1 MVWGKLLL
9 QTFHLVERRSQGLIG
24 CKSKKIVPI
33 RQSINYGK
41 TYPYYGKGGFLAN
54 LSPMSK
60 KSRTFALRNIVEYF
74 LAFFNYICFTSPIM
88 AFIETNNIKGDVFG
102 GITAGIVALPLA
114 LAFGIHAFGGVDSPE
129 ASSMG
134 ALAGLVG
141 ATLLGFFA
149 ALFGGTHSQISGPT
163 GPMTVITASI
173 VSGAWASSQGNISA
187 VLLSMSL
194 AGIFCGLFQVLFGL
208 IRIGKYVRYIPY
220 PVLSGFMSG
229 IGVIIILQ
237 QLYPII
243 GKKSPASTLDMILNF
258 PAAFAEGISVPAL
271 LLGLACIALIILV
284 PKVTKKVPATLV
296 ALVVVTVVSLFTG
309 LDSALTIG
317 NIPAGLP
324 MPFFTKVQLD
334 GIDWMVVIKASLVPG
349 LTLAGL
355 GSIDTLLTS
364 VMADNITKTKHNSN
378 QELIG
383 QGIGNAV
390 AGLFCGLAGAGAT
403 MRTVVNVKSGGRTQL
418 SGMIH
423 AALLLAILLGLGS
436 LVKYVPLSVL
446 AGILITVGWGI
457 IDFRGFKDLRR
468 IPKSDAF
475 VMIVVF
481 LMTVFVDLLTAVGI
495 GMVIACVLFM
505 KRAGD
510 LVEDGYSSKELSTF
524 DKESPWEDEKDMPKD
539 IHHHIYIERLDGP
552 IFFGSITGFQRVM
565 HDIPKDAKIVIIRM
579 RRVPFMDQSGVYA
592 METAIKDLQAQGVKV
607 LMTIIQPQPRYMLEN
622 HRIIPMLI
630 PQENTFETFE
640 DCTNY
645 LKTL

>member
-1 MVWGKLLL
+1 
-9 QTFHLVERRSQGLIG
+9 
-24 CKSKKIVPI
+24 
-33 RQSINYGK
+33 
-41 TYPYYGKGGFLAN
+41 
-54 LSPMSK
+54 
-60 KSRTFALRNIVEYF
+60 
-74 LAFFNYICFTSPIM
+74 M
-88 AFIETNNIKGDVFG
+88 AFIETNNIKGDIFG

-114 LAFGIHAFGGVDSPE
+114 LAFGIQAFGGIDTPE

-163 GPMTVITASI
+163 GPMTVITATI
-173 VSGAWASSQGNISA
+173 VSGAWTSSQGNLSA
-187 VLLSMSL
+187 VIISMSL
-194 AGIFCGLFQVLFGL
+194 AGIFCGLFQILFGL

-243 GKKSPASTLDMILNF
+243 GRKSPASSLEMIMNF
-258 PAAFAEGISVPAL
+258 PGAISEGIDIMAFALGI
-271 LLGLACIALIILV
+271 ACIALIILV
-284 PKVTKKVPATLV
+284 PKVTKKIPATLI
-296 ALVVVTVVSLFTG
+296 ALIVITVISLFTG
-309 LDSALTIG
+309 LDSSLTIG

-324 MPFFTKVQLD
+324 MPFFTRISLEN
-334 GIDWMVVIKASLVPG
+334 IDWATILEASIVPG

-364 VMADNITKTKHNSN
+364 VVADNITKTKHDSN
-378 QELIG
+378 KELIG
-383 QGIGNAV
+383 QGIGNAI

-403 MRTVVNVKSGGRTQL
+403 MRTVVNVKSGGRTQI

-423 AALLLAILLGLGS
+423 ALLLLAILLGLGS

-457 IDFRGFKDLRR
+457 IDFRGFKDLFR

-510 LVEDGYSSKELSTF
+510 LVEGTYSSKELNTF
-524 DKESPWEDEKDMPKD
+524 DKESPWDDEKDIPED
-539 IHHHIYIERLDGP
+539 IRHHIYIERLNGP

-565 HDIPKDAKIVIIRM
+565 HDIPSDVKLVIIRM
-579 RRVPFMDQSGVYA
+579 RLVSFMDQSGVYA

-607 LMTIIQPQPRYMLEN
+607 LMTIIQPQPRYMLEK
-622 HRIIPMLI
+622 HHIIPVLI
-630 PQENTFETFE
+630 PEENTFESFE
-640 DCTNY
+640 ECTEY
-645 LKTL
+645 LRRM

>member
-1 MVWGKLLL
+1 
-9 QTFHLVERRSQGLIG
+9 
-24 CKSKKIVPI
+24 
-33 RQSINYGK
+33 
-41 TYPYYGKGGFLAN
+41 
-54 LSPMSK
+54 
-60 KSRTFALRNIVEYF
+60 
-74 LAFFNYICFTSPIM
+74 M

-114 LAFGIHAFGGVDSPE
+114 LAFGIQAFSGIDSPE

-187 VLLSMSL
+187 VILSMSL
-194 AGIFCGLFQVLFGL
+194 AGIFCGLFQVIFGL

-237 QLYPII
+237 QIYPII
-243 GKKSPASTLDMILNF
+243 GKKSPASTLDMIINF
-258 PAAFAEGISVPAL
+258 PAALADGVSVIAL
-271 LLGLACIALIILV
+271 ALGLACILLIVLV

-296 ALVVVTVVSLFTG
+296 ALIAVTVVSLFTN
-309 LDSALTIG
+309 LDSSLTIG

-334 GIDWMVVIKASLVPG
+334 GIDWASVLEASLVPG

-364 VMADNITKTKHNSN
+364 VVADNITKTKHNSN

-403 MRTVVNVKSGGRTQL
+403 MRTVVNVKSGGRTQI

-423 AALLLAILLGLGS
+423 AVLLLAILLGLGS

-457 IDFRGFKDLRR
+457 IDFRGFKDILR

-475 VMIVVF
+475 VMMVVF

-510 LVEDGYSSKELSTF
+510 LVENSYSAKALDTF
-524 DKESPWEDEKDMPKD
+524 DKESPWEDEKDIPEE
-539 IHHHIYIERLDGP
+539 IRNRIYIERLDGP

-565 HDIPKDAKIVIIRM
+565 HDIPTNLKIVIIRM

-592 METAIKDLQAQGVKV
+592 METAIKDLQAQGIKV
-607 LMTIIQPQPRYMLEN
+607 LMTIIQPQPRYMLEK
-622 HRIIPMLI
+622 HHIIPILI
-630 PQENTFETFE
+630 PKENTFETFE
-640 DCTNY
+640 ECTEY
-645 LKTL
+645 LKGL

>member
-1 MVWGKLLL
+1 
-9 QTFHLVERRSQGLIG
+9 
-24 CKSKKIVPI
+24 
-33 RQSINYGK
+33 
-41 TYPYYGKGGFLAN
+41 
-54 LSPMSK
+54 
-60 KSRTFALRNIVEYF
+60 
-74 LAFFNYICFTSPIM
+74 M

-114 LAFGIHAFGGVDSPE
+114 LAFGIQAFGGVDSPE

-134 ALAGLVG
+134 GLAGLVG

-258 PAAFAEGISVPAL
+258 PATIAEGISVPAL

-364 VMADNITKTKHNSN
+364 VVADNITKTKHNSN

>member
-1 MVWGKLLL
+1 
-9 QTFHLVERRSQGLIG
+9 
-24 CKSKKIVPI
+24 
-33 RQSINYGK
+33 
-41 TYPYYGKGGFLAN
+41 
-54 LSPMSK
+54 
-60 KSRTFALRNIVEYF
+60 
-74 LAFFNYICFTSPIM
+74 M

-114 LAFGIHAFGGVDSPE
+114 LAFGIQAFSGIDSPE

-173 VSGAWASSQGNISA
+173 VSGAWASSQGNICA
-187 VLLSMSL
+187 VILSMSL
-194 AGIFCGLFQVLFGL
+194 AGIFCGLFQVIFGL

-237 QLYPII
+237 QIYPII
-243 GKKSPASTLDMILNF
+243 GKKSPASTLDMIINF
-258 PAAFAEGISVPAL
+258 PAALADGVSVIAL
-271 LLGLACIALIILV
+271 ALGLACISLIVLV

-296 ALVVVTVVSLFTG
+296 ALIAVTVVSLFTN
-309 LDSALTIG
+309 LDSSLTIG

-334 GIDWMVVIKASLVPG
+334 GIDWASVLEASLVPG

-364 VMADNITKTKHNSN
+364 VVADNITKTKHNSN

-403 MRTVVNVKSGGRTQL
+403 MRTVVNVKSGGRTQI

-423 AALLLAILLGLGS
+423 AVLLLALLLGLGS

-457 IDFRGFKDLRR
+457 IDFRGFKDILR

-475 VMIVVF
+475 VMMVVF

-510 LVEDGYSSKELSTF
+510 LVENSYSAKALDTF
-524 DKESPWEDEKDMPKD
+524 DKESPWEDEKDIPEE
-539 IHHHIYIERLDGP
+539 IRNRIYIERLDGP

-565 HDIPKDAKIVIIRM
+565 HDIPTNLKIVIIRM

-592 METAIKDLQAQGVKV
+592 METAIKDLQAQGIKV
-607 LMTIIQPQPRYMLEN
+607 LMTIIQPQPRYMLEK
-622 HRIIPMLI
+622 HHIIPILI
-630 PQENTFETFE
+630 PKENTFETFE
-640 DCTNY
+640 ECTEY
-645 LKTL
+645 LKGL

>member
-1 MVWGKLLL
+1 M
-9 QTFHLVERRSQGLIG
+9 
-24 CKSKKIVPI
+24 
-33 RQSINYGK
+33 
-41 TYPYYGKGGFLAN
+41 
-54 LSPMSK
+54 
-60 KSRTFALRNIVEYF
+60 
-74 LAFFNYICFTSPIM
+74 
-88 AFIETNNIKGDVFG
+88 
-102 GITAGIVALPLA
+102 
-114 LAFGIHAFGGVDSPE
+114 
-129 ASSMG
+129 
-134 ALAGLVG
+134 
-141 ATLLGFFA
+141 
-149 ALFGGTHSQISGPT
+149 
-163 GPMTVITASI
+163 
-173 VSGAWASSQGNISA
+173 
-187 VLLSMSL
+187 
-194 AGIFCGLFQVLFGL
+194 
-208 IRIGKYVRYIPY
+208 
-220 PVLSGFMSG
+220 
-229 IGVIIILQ
+229 
-237 QLYPII
+237 
-243 GKKSPASTLDMILNF
+243 
-258 PAAFAEGISVPAL
+258 PAL

-364 VMADNITKTKHNSN
+364 VVADNITKTKHNSN